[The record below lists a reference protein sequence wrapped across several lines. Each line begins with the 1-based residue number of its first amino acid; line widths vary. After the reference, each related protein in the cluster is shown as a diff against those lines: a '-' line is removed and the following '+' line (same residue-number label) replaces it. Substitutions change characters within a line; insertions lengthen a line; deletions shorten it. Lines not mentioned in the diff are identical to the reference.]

1 MTRPKPLVLVILD
14 GWGYRAETRA
24 NAIALARKP
33 TYDRL
38 LREYPN
44 TLIHTSGPFVGLPE
58 GQMGNS
64 EVGHLNIGA
73 GRIVHMDITRI
84 DLMIQN
90 GEFFSHPVLLA
101 AMKHA
106 RVGERRLHLFGLL
119 SDGGVHSQQAH
130 LYALLKM
137 AKQNGVDRVF
147 VHAFMDGRDT
157 LPTNGAGYLEQLQ
170 QKMREYNS
178 GKIAT
183 VNGRYYAMDRDRR
196 WERILKAHNAMIFG
210 DAEGGKCAD
219 PVQGMKDSYNRGV
232 TDEFVVPFVCT
243 GRTDKDKSGQ
253 PLATIRDDDACICFN
268 FRADRVRQIT
278 RSLAR
283 NSGLNAKGG
292 SDLPGATDLDATIPR
307 DRVPK
312 NLHYVCMTQ
321 YDKSFSLPVVIPPES
336 MANILANVMG
346 NLNMRNLR
354 VAETEKYAH
363 VTYFFNG
370 GVEQPFP
377 GEERVLVPSQKV
389 ATYDL
394 KPEMSAGGIADAV
407 VKATEDGTFD
417 VIIVNFA
424 NADMVGHSGKLEP
437 TIKAVETVDA
447 CLSSLEAAVRAK
459 GGAMLITADHGN
471 AEMMIDPATGGPHT
485 AHTTN
490 PVPFIVVADDTRQF
504 TLNPNGSLRDISPT
518 MLGML
523 GVDEPKEMTGND
535 LRAFLKKT

>member
-1 MTRPKPLVLVILD
+1 MSRPKPLVLIILD
-14 GWGYRAETRA
+14 GWGYRAETKA

-33 TYDRL
+33 VYDRL

-44 TLIHTSGPFVGLPE
+44 TLIQTSGPFVGLPE

-73 GRIVHMDITRI
+73 GRVVHMDSTRI
-84 DLMIQN
+84 ELMIQN
-90 GEFFSHPVLLA
+90 GDLFRHPLLLD
-101 AMKHA
+101 AMKNA
-106 RVGERRLHLFGLL
+106 RTGGRQLHLFGLL
-119 SDGGVHSQQAH
+119 SDGGVHSYQTH
-130 LYALLKM
+130 LHALLRM
-137 AKQNGVDRVF
+137 AKQNEVERVF

-170 QKMREYNS
+170 HVMREYHT

-183 VNGRYYAMDRDRR
+183 VSGRYYAMDRDRR
-196 WERILKAHNAMIFG
+196 WERIANAYSAMVFG
-210 DAEGGKCAD
+210 EAEGGKCSDA
-219 PVQGMKDSYNRGV
+219 VQGVKDSYNKGV
-232 TDEFVVPFVCT
+232 TDEFIVPFVCT
-243 GRTDKDKSGQ
+243 DAKGQ
-253 PLATIRDDDACICFN
+253 PVTTIRDEDSCICFN

-278 RSLAR
+278 RALTR
-283 NSGLNAKGG
+283 NSGLNDQAGR
-292 SDLPGATDLDATIPR
+292 DLPGADDLDATIPR

-312 NLHYVCMTQ
+312 KLHYVCMTQ
-321 YDKSFSLPVVIPPES
+321 YDKKFSLPVVILPES
-336 MANILANVMG
+336 LNNILANVMG
-346 NLNMRNLR
+346 QMNMRNLR

-377 GEERVLVPSQKV
+377 GEDRIVVPSQKV

-394 KPEMSAGGIADAV
+394 KPEMSAAGIADTV
-407 VKATEDGTFD
+407 VKAVDGGTFD

-424 NADMVGHSGKLEP
+424 NADMVGHSGKIDP

-447 CLSSLEAAVRAK
+447 CLGRIEIAVRARA
-459 GGAMLITADHGN
+459 GAILITADHGN

-490 PVPFIVVADDTRQF
+490 PVPLIVIAENSKQF
-504 TLNPNGSLRDISPT
+504 TLKAGGSLRDISPT
-518 MLGML
+518 ILGML
-523 GVDEPKEMTGND
+523 NVPEPKEMSGSD
-535 LRAFLKKT
+535 LRVKKS

>member
-1 MTRPKPLVLVILD
+1 MSRPKPLVLIILD
-14 GWGYRAETRA
+14 GWGYRAETKA

-44 TLIHTSGPFVGLPE
+44 TLIHTSGPFVGLPQ

-73 GRIVHMDITRI
+73 GRIVHMEVTRI

-90 GEFFSHPVLLA
+90 GEFFSHPVLLD
-101 AMKHA
+101 AMKNA
-106 RVGERRLHLFGLL
+106 RLGGRKLHLFGLV
-119 SDGGVHSQQAH
+119 SDGGVHSRQEH

-157 LPTNGAGYLEQLQ
+157 LPTNGAGYLDQLQ
-170 QKMREYNS
+170 HKMREYNS

-183 VNGRYYAMDRDRR
+183 VSGRYYAMDRDRR
-196 WERILKAHNAMIFG
+196 WERIAKAYNAMVEG
-210 DAEGGKCAD
+210 KAEGGTYVDA
-219 PVQGMKDSYNRGV
+219 VQGMKESYNKGV

-243 GRTDKDKSGQ
+243 DNRGEPVAKIG
-253 PLATIRDDDACICFN
+253 DDDSCICFN

-278 RSLAR
+278 RALCR
-283 NSGLNAKGG
+283 NSGLNEKGG
-292 SDLPGATDLDATIPR
+292 SDLPGAAELDTTIPR
-307 DRVPK
+307 ERVPK
-312 NLHYVCMTQ
+312 NLKYVCMTR
-321 YDKSFSLPVVIPPES
+321 YDKNFNLPVVILPES

-346 NLNMRNLR
+346 GLNMRNLR

-377 GEERVLVPSQKV
+377 GEDRVLIQSPKV

-394 KPEMSAGGIADAV
+394 KPEMSAAGIAEAV
-407 VKATEDGTFD
+407 VKATNDGAFD

-424 NADMVGHSGKLEP
+424 NADMVGHSGKIEP

-447 CLSSLEAAVRAK
+447 CLGEIEKAVRAK

-471 AEMMIDPATGGPHT
+471 AEMMIDPVTGGPHT

-490 PVPFIVVADDTRQF
+490 PVPFIVMAEDAKQF
-504 TLNPNGSLRDISPT
+504 TLKPNGSLRDISPT

-523 GVDEPKEMTGND
+523 GIDEPKEMTGVD
-535 LRAFLKKT
+535 LRRALKA